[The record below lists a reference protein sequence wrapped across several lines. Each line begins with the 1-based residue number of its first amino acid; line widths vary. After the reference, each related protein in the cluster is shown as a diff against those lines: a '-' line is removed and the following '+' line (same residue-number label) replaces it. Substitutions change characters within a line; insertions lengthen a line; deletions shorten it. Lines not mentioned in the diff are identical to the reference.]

1 MTTAGFTGTADIDDS
16 GLGWKGFIGYNFTR
30 HFGLEAGY
38 VDLGE
43 VDGDFTITAPAAGT
57 GKLDVEVTGYTISAL
72 ARYPLYERFEMFGKV
87 GGLFWDKDGRA
98 TFIAP
103 PAAAA
108 VSADDD
114 GMDVTIG
121 VGMKYDFTEHI
132 GVRAEWDRYFG
143 VGDDS
148 ANVDMYSVGIE
159 FEY

>member
-1 MTTAGFTGTADIDDS
+1 M
-16 GLGWKGFIGYNFTR
+16 
-30 HFGLEAGY
+30 
-38 VDLGE
+38 
-43 VDGDFTITAPAAGT
+43 
-57 GKLDVEVTGYTISAL
+57 DVEVTGYTISAL

-121 VGMKYDFTEHI
+121 VGMKYDLTEHI